1 MCIGCSGSNRSEFYL
16 CRATDVA
23 ETDVDLGYIPSYGA
37 YVVMIG
43 RA

>member
-16 CRATDVA
+16 CRATDA